1 MFRNEGCFSMVKR
14 LYPNQ
19 PIIGVGAIIICDGKI
34 LLEKRKGDPGKGKW
48 SIPGGLV
55 ELGET
60 TTEAIIREVKEE
72 TGLDVTE
79 PKLIDVVD
87 NIVRDENGKV
97 KWHFVII
104 DYFVKIK
111 GGELRAGDDAEEL
124 RWVPLS
130 DVEKYDLTRTFRNF
144 LQRNRSQLEKLDS
157 RFRID
162 FQ

>member
-1 MFRNEGCFSMVKR
+1 
-14 LYPNQ
+14 
-19 PIIGVGAIIICDGKI
+19 
-34 LLEKRKGDPGKGKW
+34 
-48 SIPGGLV
+48 
-55 ELGET
+55 
-60 TTEAIIREVKEE
+60 
-72 TGLDVTE
+72 
-79 PKLIDVVD
+79 
-87 NIVRDENGKV
+87 V